1 MNTLINW
8 FELPVQELD
17 RAVDFYQYLLGA
29 TLPRETISDIEMAIF
44 PHTKPATGGALVK
57 GAQFTPATSGTIIYL
72 ATQDI
77 AAALTRVRE
86 KGGMCDFGPQ
96 VLPHNI
102 GTIALI
108 IDSEGNRV
116 GLHQPA

>member
-8 FELPVQELD
+8 FELPVQQLD
-17 RAVDFYQYLLGA
+17 RAVDFYQHVLGGEF
-29 TLPRETISDIEMAIF
+29 RHETIGQIEMAVF

-57 GAQFTPATSGTIIYL
+57 GPMFKSATGGAIVYL
-72 ATQDI
+72 STANLDV
-77 AAALTRVRE
+77 ALKRVRD
-86 KGGMCDFGPQ
+86 KGGECVFGPE

-108 IDSEGNRV
+108 IDSEGNQV

>member
-8 FELPVQELD
+8 FELPVQQLD
-17 RAVDFYQYLLGA
+17 RAVAFYQHVLGGEFR
-29 TLPRETISDIEMAIF
+29 RETVTGIEMAVF
-44 PHTKPATGGALVK
+44 PHVKPATGGALVK
-57 GAQFTPATSGTIIYL
+57 GPMFQPANGGAVIYL
-72 ATQDI
+72 ATEDI
-77 AAALTRVRE
+77 NTALERVRE
-86 KGGMCDFGPQ
+86 KQGECCFGPQ
-96 VLPHNI
+96 VLPDNI

>member
-8 FELPVQELD
+8 FELPVQQLD
-17 RAVDFYQYLLGA
+17 RAVAFYEHVLDGEFR
-29 TLPRETISDIEMAIF
+29 RETVANIEMAVF
-44 PHTKPATGGALVK
+44 PHVKPATGGALVQ
-57 GAQFTPATSGTIIYL
+57 GAMFTPVSGGAVVYL
-72 ATQDI
+72 ATADLSL
-77 AAALTRVRE
+77 ALERVQE
-86 KGGMCDFGPQ
+86 KGGECCFGPQ
-96 VLPHNI
+96 VLPHDI